1 MKDTTNFTDNNADTA
16 MDSQTIACRR
26 LIFSIL
32 GAAVLD
38 ACLPPIGHEGGRR
51 EISPHAISALRFWRS
66 SLATLYLEIVG
77 ITAKDFLV
85 RLDRTMQSKKH
96 RSYTPTGLDEMSR
109 RNYRWNLLYW
119 ENTKNW
125 TGTTTTTAEDEHD

>member
-1 MKDTTNFTDNNADTA
+1 
-16 MDSQTIACRR
+16 MDSQTIACRK

-38 ACLPPIGHEGGRR
+38 SCLPPIEYEGGRR
-51 EISPHAISALRFWRS
+51 EIDPNAISALRFWRS
-66 SLATLYLEIVG
+66 NIATLYLEIVG
-77 ITAKDFLV
+77 ITAADFIV
-85 RLDRTMQSKKH
+85 RFNRTMQSKQ
-96 RSYTPTGLDEMSR
+96 RRTYTPNGLEEMSR

-125 TGTTTTTAEDEHD
+125 TGTTTTIAEDEYE

>member
-1 MKDTTNFTDNNADTA
+1 MDITNFASDTVNTA

-38 ACLPPIGHEGGRR
+38 TCLPPIEHEGGRR
-51 EISPHAISALRFWRS
+51 EIDPNAISALRFWRS
-66 SLATLYLEIVG
+66 NIATLYLEIVG
-77 ITAKDFLV
+77 ITAADFIV
-85 RLDRTMQSKKH
+85 RLNRTMQSKKS
-96 RSYTPTGLDEMSR
+96 RSYTPTGLEEMSR

-125 TGTTTTTAEDEHD
+125 TGTTTTIAEDEYE

>member
-1 MKDTTNFTDNNADTA
+1 MKDTTNFTDNSADTV

-32 GAAVLD
+32 GAAVND
-38 ACLPPIGHEGGRR
+38 ACLPPIEHAGGRR

-66 SLATLYLEIVG
+66 NIATLYLEIVG
-77 ITAKDFLV
+77 ITAADFLV
-85 RLDRTMQSKKH
+85 RLNRTMQSKKR
-96 RSYTPTGLDEMSR
+96 RSYTPTGLEEINR

-125 TGTTTTTAEDEHD
+125 TGTTTTLAEDEYE